1 MISISLHFQHSIHIF
16 TPLHEEY
23 LCGIN
28 DNIEITA
35 RLWVDLTSSYCCAA
49 GLEFIYAQSPNSM
62 KGLQIGMFYLI
73 YGIFS
78 AVGSTIYFG
87 YRYLKSGTE
96 PDWSVFCL
104 ILVILGV
111 VGLVIYIVA
120 ALCYKNRR
128 RPATD
133 EADVQRRLM
142 YANVYG
148 SSYMH
153 RI

>member
-1 MISISLHFQHSIHIF
+1 
-16 TPLHEEY
+16 
-23 LCGIN
+23 
-28 DNIEITA
+28 
-35 RLWVDLTSSYCCAA
+35 
-49 GLEFIYAQSPNSM
+49 M
-62 KGLQIGMFYLI
+62 KGLQIGMVYLI
-73 YGIFS
+73 FGTFR
-78 AVGSTIYFG
+78 AFGSIVYFG
-87 YRYLKSGTE
+87 YQHHMNSTNSKSLAK
-96 PDWSVFCL
+96 DWSVFCL